1 MEVLIVSNRKIICPS
16 CNTIFL
22 ESLLKQR
29 QSEETCLVCGASLNV
44 DETEIDNESESAQ
57 EEELVTWYYYDLGG
71 GSGYLD
77 DVFMEDDENSKLAYT
92 FKAPK
97 ELEAAKEV
105 LRKEYDP
112 TAFAPVQTKPD
123 PPTVKCPHCGSSDIQ
138 LIPKRWSF
146 LTGYRTN
153 AVSRCCVNC
162 KHRF

>member
-1 MEVLIVSNRKIICPS
+1 MKEVLIMSRKICSS
-16 CNTIFL
+16 CKSSFDD
-22 ESLLKQR
+22 ELLKQKG
-29 QSEETCLVCGASLNV
+29 SDVCLICGASLL
-44 DETEIDNESESAQ
+44 DESESAQ
-57 EEELVTWYYYDLGG
+57 EELVDWYYYDLGG
-71 GSGYLD
+71 GCGYLD
-77 DVFMEDDENSKLAYT
+77 DVMEDDENSKLAYT